1 MAAIGVPRA
10 ATFAS
15 VLLLAVLLLV
25 SCGGE
30 DGGGGARPSISP
42 TRTPTASLPSP
53 ELPSITR
60 SPTRT
65 GSPERPSPT
74 RSPGRTES
82 PERPTPTRSP
92 PEQTESP
99 EPPAPTRS
107 PEQTASPTEP
117 LTQGGS
123 AVPTQNPD
131 ATETPTTDST
141 EAQDE
146 AAPAAAEDEG
156 VPSWVWWLLAALVL
170 GTAVAIPLV
179 VRARRRNAWRRDLT
193 EAEGE
198 LAWFARE
205 LLPGLRQVGSRE
217 RLVGGWTVGQPRVA
231 AAEDRLTVL
240 ESTAPDEAGRERAR
254 SLRDASRWARGRMQ
268 QVTGPGSDTWAL
280 DLDTIIADLERVL
293 RLDQVT

>member
-1 MAAIGVPRA
+1 MPAIGVPRA
-10 ATFAS
+10 ATCAS
-15 VLLLAVLLLV
+15 VLLPVVLLLV
-25 SCGGE
+25 SCGGG

-92 PEQTESP
+92 EQTESP
-99 EPPAPTRS
+99 EPPAPTPS

-123 AVPTQNPD
+123 AIPTQNPD
-131 ATETPTTDST
+131 ATDAPSPDST
-141 EAQDE
+141 EGQDE
-146 AAPAAAEDEG
+146 AAPPAAEDEG

-198 LAWFARE
+198 LTWFARE

-217 RLVGGWTVGQPRVA
+217 QLAGGWTVGQPRVA

-240 ESTAPDEAGRERAR
+240 ESTAPDEAGRARAR

-280 DLDTIIADLERVL
+280 DLDTIIADLETVL
-293 RLDQVT
+293 RQDHVT